1 MYKIKIQN
9 NLTSEITLGISDA
22 LPTEGGVLILKV
34 IDSKRDGMLITPKII
49 QVQSDHFLTRN
60 NKYSYAIQNI

>member
-9 NLTSEITLGISDA
+9 NLTNEITLGISDT
-22 LPTEGGVLILKV
+22 LPIAGGVLILKV
-34 IDSKRDGMLITPKII
+34 VDSKRDGILTTPKII
-49 QVQSDHFLTRN
+49 QVFPNYFLTHN